1 MRLKVMEVLIMLK
14 ILNSFNHELQL
25 KNIESIKNKVTE
37 LLNQLKG
44 FKFVTTLVLEFK
56 KIDDSTK
63 YDNFIWTQKAKKIIS
78 ESDIDDVFESIETK
92 LYKPYKKF

>member
-1 MRLKVMEVLIMLK
+1 M
-14 ILNSFNHELQL
+14 
-25 KNIESIKNKVTE
+25 
-37 LLNQLKG
+37 
-44 FKFVTTLVLEFK
+44 TTLVLEFK

-63 YDNFIWTQKAKKIIS
+63 YDTFIWTQKAKKIIS